1 MTDIPLV
8 NSIGQDLKPTFS
20 SKPSENDICSSV
32 TVNLCTTTLSYAVVA
47 KRGLVEPE
55 ETPAPEIPFT
65 ELLNKRGQQATTTKT
80 STISFCTS
88 VTGCGV
94 TSITETSTV
103 TSTTAP
109 TPHVIIPKDP
119 KNVGNIRST
128 LQKQVGS
135 NFFESATTALGTVF
149 FYVPGY
155 NGAWANQIKTS
166 GDVDDAYIP
175 IGQLTKQWYPTFEDG
190 TTEDTTNVKSSLT
203 GNMTPDFNSS
213 YFERPLLSKRAQ
225 VEEPW
230 EYRKTDTE
238 MILLSWSPGFGR
250 VPVDSGSYKYDSSA
264 GQGTF
269 VYSIDF
275 GVTPSYPFF
284 SDLPSP
290 MEFLFPGPLPVDTVT
305 GHDGSRGHGSK
316 CLAKAVGRFC
326 GVARK
331 ARVTATV
338 IDYSN
343 YFTES
348 WLDALVKVHED
359 IRSKGRGP
367 KAVINMSISIRKE
380 RLTDAYL
387 RKMGKF
393 SRFMVSPSSYSH
405 ESTNVTLNFSSV
417 RHPTDS
423 VTRRR
428 TRHRVRKYR
437 SSCATLRISGHVWR
451 SRQC

>member
-8 NSIGQDLKPTFS
+8 NRIGQDLKPTFP
-20 SKPSENDICSSV
+20 SKPSEDDICSSV

-47 KRGLVEPE
+47 KRGLVEPG
-55 ETPAPEIPFT
+55 ETPAPKIPFT
-65 ELLNKRGQQATTTKT
+65 EILNKRAQQATTTKT

-94 TSITETSTV
+94 TDITETSTV
-103 TSTTAP
+103 YSTAAP

-128 LQKQVGS
+128 LQKEVGN

-155 NGAWANQIKTS
+155 NGAWADQMKTS

-175 IGQLTKQWYPTFEDG
+175 RGQLTKQWYPTFPDG
-190 TTEDTTNVKSSLT
+190 TTEDTTHVKSSVT
-203 GNMTPDFNSS
+203 GEMTPDFNSS
-213 YFERPLLSKRAQ
+213 HFERSLLSKRAQ

-230 EYRKTDTE
+230 EYQKTDTE
-238 MILLSWSPGFGR
+238 MIILSWSPGFGR

-275 GVTPSYPFF
+275 GVTPSYAVF

-290 MEFLFPGPLPVDTVT
+290 MEFLFPGPLPVSGVMENDAK
-305 GHDGSRGHGSK
+305 GHGSK
-316 CLAKAVGRFC
+316 CLAKAVGRFS
-326 GVARK
+326 GLARK

-343 YFTES
+343 FLTES

-367 KAVINMSISIRKE
+367 KAVINMSISLPKE
-380 RLTDAYL
+380 QLTDAYL
-387 RKMGKF
+387 RKMGKCI
-393 SRFMVSPSSYSH
+393 RFMFFPSICSLV
-405 ESTNVTLNFSSV
+405 STNVTLYSSSV
-417 RHPTDS
+417 RHATDS
-423 VTRRR
+423 VTRCR
-428 TRHRVRKYR
+428 TRYRVRQHTR
-437 SSCATLRISGHVWR
+437 SFATLRISGHVWR
-451 SRQC
+451 PKRC